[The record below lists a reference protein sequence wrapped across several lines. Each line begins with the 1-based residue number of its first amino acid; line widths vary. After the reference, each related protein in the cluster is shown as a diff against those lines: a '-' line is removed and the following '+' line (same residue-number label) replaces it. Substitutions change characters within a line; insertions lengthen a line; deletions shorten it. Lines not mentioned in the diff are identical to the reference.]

1 MKTIDQY
8 VRESEDH
15 EIGAAFLLALYDQ
28 VKPANSGFAPE
39 DVDRLR
45 RRGFI
50 LKELAKGPHADMCR
64 VGHEL
69 MPPTYR
75 CKKTVHVKDLLSDAH
90 YWEVTVGQDDRGVG
104 AATTDIV
111 EEHAKRKHPTNY
123 ALTEEYRQEQALR
136 EYDLDKR
143 KHMRKLR

>member
-111 EEHAKRKHPTNY
+111 VR
-123 ALTEEYRQEQALR
+123 ALR
-136 EYDLDKR
+136 MDCAYGSAAARACNRSR
-143 KHMRKLR
+143 KATGLPVAGPIG